1 MKRATTLFF
10 REGSADK
17 QYTATLDG
25 QFIQCAWG
33 RRGGTMQTKTYGPF
47 PEAKAEQFWADKVSE
62 KTGKG
67 YAPGADAAPIVD
79 PAFVQGAQS
88 NLDYELAAAWR
99 PMLLNEVSD
108 AELIAIVYDARY
120 ILERKHDGV
129 RCILHFDGTDT
140 RGFSRTKKEIA
151 ITKPIADAAKKF
163 MGTFILD
170 GEKVGDIFWAF
181 DVLSL
186 NGRDLR
192 SEPLARRKTIL
203 HGAFP
208 YSQSAACS
216 GGIVIVESISE
227 ADAKLAAIG
236 HAKADGAE
244 GIVLKD
250 LDSAYL
256 AGRPNS
262 GGFWLKYKF
271 VATASVI
278 VAPRAANSRKAGKSS
293 VDMMLYDGTPLG
305 SVTIAGANVL
315 APEPNQ
321 IIEVRYLYA
330 MRAGSLVQP
339 CFLGVRSD
347 IPPEDCTID
356 QLQFKGE
363 GESE

>member
-1 MKRATTLFF
+1 MKRATTLFL

-47 PEAKAEQFWADKVSE
+47 SEPKAEQFWADKVAE
-62 KTGKG
+62 KEAKG
-67 YAPGADAAPIVD
+67 YARGADAAPIVD
-79 PAFVQGAQS
+79 PAFTRGAQS
-88 NLDYELAAAWR
+88 ASGNLDYELAAAWR

-108 AELIAIVYDARY
+108 AELLAIVYEARY

-140 RGFSRTKKEIA
+140 RGFSRTKKDIA
-151 ITKPIADAAKKF
+151 ITKPIAEAAKKF

-170 GEKVGDIFWAF
+170 GEKVGDTFWAF

-192 SEPLARRKTIL
+192 TEPLARRKTIL

-208 YSQSAACS
+208 YSQS

-271 VATASVI
+271 WASASVI
-278 VAPRAANSRKAGKSS
+278 VVERAANSKKAGKGS
-293 VDMMLYDGTPLG
+293 VDIALFDGTPLG
-305 SVTIAGANVL
+305 SVTMNGKGE
-315 APEPNQ
+315 APVGSCV
-321 IIEVRYLYA
+321 EVKYLYA
-330 MRAGSLVQP
+330 MRGGSLVQP
-339 CFLGVRSD
+339 EFLGVRSD